1 MTKLYKKSKIWF
13 SIVWIVSYVVLASV
27 GDSVSEEIG
36 ISKIITLPILIAL
49 STVLFFFV
57 KKNGLIEKYGLCK
70 PQISSA
76 RMLFYIPLIV
86 LLTANMWFGLAINF
100 SILETVLY
108 ILSMICVGFLEE
120 MIFRGFLFNAMAE
133 NGVKSA
139 IIVSS
144 VTFGIGHIVNLI
156 NGSGAE
162 LLSNLLQVIYAI
174 AVGFTFVMIY
184 YKTKSIV
191 PCILTHSIFNSL
203 SAFSN
208 EAAMT
213 PQRQIISGILIAV
226 IAAAYAIYITYTE
239 TDFGK
244 NATIE

>member
-1 MTKLYKKSKIWF
+1 
-13 SIVWIVSYVVLASV
+13 
-27 GDSVSEEIG
+27 
-36 ISKIITLPILIAL
+36 
-49 STVLFFFV
+49 
-57 KKNGLIEKYGLCK
+57 
-70 PQISSA
+70 
-76 RMLFYIPLIV
+76 
-86 LLTANMWFGLAINF
+86 MWFGVAINL

-191 PCILTHSIFNSL
+191 PCILTHSIVNSL